1 MTGNREFEIAFVGLK
16 PGITEFEY
24 DLGDTFFDAEK
35 SADFSNCHAHVKLL
49 LDKHPAFLTLK
60 FEVGG
65 KAEMACNRCGNPLE
79 ISLWDDFEVV
89 VKMVDNPEE
98 MNAQNDDPDIYF
110 ISWNET
116 HLDVHDW
123 INEFVQLSM
132 PTHPVCEEDEK
143 GESKCNKDV
152 LAMLEKLKDSDNEK
166 ENTIWKGLDKFR
178 NN

>member
-1 MTGNREFEIAFVGLK
+1 M
-16 PGITEFEY
+16 
-24 DLGDTFFDAEK
+24 
-35 SADFSNCHAHVKLL
+35 S
-49 LDKHPAFLTLK
+49 
-60 FEVGG
+60 
-65 KAEMACNRCGNPLE
+65 CNRCGNPLE

-116 HLDVHDW
+116 HLDLHDW

-132 PTHPVCEEDEK
+132 PTHPVCEEDDK
-143 GESKCNKDV
+143 GQSKCNKDA